1 MNIEFSSIIR
11 ELREDKRYTQTQLAK
26 AIGVGQTTVAN
37 YEKGTRTP
45 DAEKL
50 NKIADFFGVTIDYL
64 LGRSQENL
72 LYNEEKKISVSMITL
87 NNVYKILLEYLIKGR
102 RELAREVVRDFYEQG
117 YNVKDIYFTLIERVL
132 VEVGTLW
139 EKGHIDVW
147 QEHFIS
153 EALLNIIGELKAME
167 KQLPGKGCSI
177 LAFTSGPEMHNIG
190 LRMITDL
197 LQLEGY
203 NIIYLGSNL
212 PVTSIIKAIEMERP
226 DIVAISTTLPYHIDS
241 AKNAITAIKNHF
253 VKNAPKIMIGGAAY
267 LNSENPLIET
277 GADYYGKNFEE
288 VKNLMH
294 QERVNK

>member
-1 MNIEFSSIIR
+1 MNIELSSRIK
-11 ELREDKRYTQTQLAK
+11 ELREHKRCTQNQLAK

-50 NKIADFFGVTIDYL
+50 NKIADFFRVTIDYL
-64 LGRSQENL
+64 LGREQENL
-72 LYNEEKKISVSMITL
+72 LYNEERKINISMVTL

-102 RELAREVVRDFYEQG
+102 RELAREIVKEFYEQG
-117 YNVKDIYFTLIERVL
+117 YSVKDIYFTLIERVL

-153 EALLNIIGELKAME
+153 EALLDIMRELKAME
-167 KQLPGKGCSI
+167 DELPGKGYSI

-212 PVTSIIKAIEMERP
+212 PVASIINAIEMEKP
-226 DIVAISTTLPYHIDS
+226 HIVAISTTLPYHIDS
-241 AKNAITAIKNHF
+241 AKNTITAIKNHF
-253 VKNAPKIMIGGAAY
+253 VKNAPKIIIGGAAY
-267 LNSENPLIET
+267 LNCENPCEET
-277 GADYYGKNFEE
+277 GADYYGE
-288 VKNLMH
+288 NL
-294 QERVNK
+294 EDVISYGIKLGRT